1 MTETSETEKCT
12 GRYMVYIYMIEKL
25 DMCLGTRAGEGELL
39 AAPQVPGL
47 GQGGRGHRWSWSSVP
62 EPATRTR

>member
-1 MTETSETEKCT
+1 
-12 GRYMVYIYMIEKL
+12 MVYIYMIEKL

-47 GQGGRGHRWSWSSVP
+47 GQGGRGHTHQSVVLELCP
-62 EPATRTR
+62 